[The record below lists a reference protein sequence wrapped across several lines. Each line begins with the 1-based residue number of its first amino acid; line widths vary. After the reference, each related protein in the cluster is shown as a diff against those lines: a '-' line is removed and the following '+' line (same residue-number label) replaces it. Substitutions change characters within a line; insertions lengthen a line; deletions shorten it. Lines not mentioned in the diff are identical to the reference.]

1 MEKKFI
7 LDKGSCSSFFFSGST
22 LQLMPTGNSNSEV
35 YEIDYFCLTGEVD
48 ESAKNWIRL
57 YSSVMPEEHT
67 GEERIIVEDGK
78 IYIKVLPN
86 VEADSRNGIVHLT
99 TMASSVKTGI
109 SNVQR
114 IKNRCYSIGAINN
127 SKCDINE
134 ESCYTHIIHARMCYF
149 RGLCPE
155 GCVEKAICCMTL
167 PLP

>member
-1 MEKKFI
+1 MSVVTLILIFLLAVIASVFISRLLGDKIPLPFIQIAIGAGLSLFGFDKKEVHI
-7 LDKGSCSSFFFSGST
+7 RQRKAVPAAGST
-22 LQLMPTGNSNSEV
+22 LQLMPTENSNSEV
-35 YEIDYFCLTGEVD
+35 HEINYFCLTGEVD

-86 VEADSRNGIVHLT
+86 IEADSRNGIVHLT

-114 IKNRCYSIGAINN
+114 IKIDVTQLGQ
-127 SKCDINE
+127 
-134 ESCYTHIIHARMCYF
+134 
-149 RGLCPE
+149 
-155 GCVEKAICCMTL
+155 
-167 PLP
+167 

>member
-1 MEKKFI
+1 MEKEVHI
-7 LDKGSCSSFFFSGST
+7 RQREAVPATGST

-57 YSSVMPEEHT
+57 YST

-99 TMASSVKTGI
+99 TMVSSVKTGI

-114 IKNRCYSIGAINN
+114 IKIDVTQLGQ
-127 SKCDINE
+127 
-134 ESCYTHIIHARMCYF
+134 
-149 RGLCPE
+149 
-155 GCVEKAICCMTL
+155 
-167 PLP
+167 